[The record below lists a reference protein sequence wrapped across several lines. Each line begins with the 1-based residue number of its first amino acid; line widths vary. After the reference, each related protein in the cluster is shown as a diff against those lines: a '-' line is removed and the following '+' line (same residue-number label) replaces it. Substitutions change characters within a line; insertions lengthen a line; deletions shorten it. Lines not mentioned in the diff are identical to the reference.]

1 MFSHPAGREP
11 TRSQWN
17 PSEDIHDQALQ
28 GWSPSPG
35 KLQKLL
41 QMPEYSVFR
50 GAQTFESN
58 FFQVTKDGQF
68 SNIHKHP
75 NVVTIGILASCPKLL
90 LPDLMIIAREKQETT
105 NRNLKSRALE
115 ITRLIPLDLVEIFV
129 HDANKRQLKMQLPT
143 GDKYYLQLLVRE
155 EKADFLF
162 ECWLR
167 LIYLMRLASGKI
179 KNPENL
185 PGKEPE
191 RPPSGEQAQHSVPKL
206 KKESAGKESP
216 KVLQPKS
223 QKQSPPKW
231 TSDGFTS
238 RAPEQTS
245 AAYQLKNVREPNF
258 EKKKRFSSRISS
270 ESNPIPVTLQK
281 SKKEICLLQK
291 TKMASPLQKNPQ
303 AVRNE
308 DPAAASRA
316 NNPGRPKSPGPPPQ
330 SQSPQQNQPA
340 SRVEPKAYSMSVG
353 TGPSQAVQRKSKVE
367 SEKQSFP
374 INPSH
379 LANQSQNSKSN
390 KCLGN
395 PSMILG
401 NRPQAFSNISPEK
414 GHLTS
419 QNDTGQQVHRVT
431 MSVGVETS
439 RVICQT
445 VAVGPSKTI
454 DTNLSNLPNKLL
466 NASKSHKDQSK
477 TIGKMEMS
485 RKQVPVARNKVK
497 TALSTAKEK
506 TSVKFVTLYSILSS
520 SLERLKKSSKDGT
533 KRMTPKTSKH
543 VTISGVIAKSRKS
556 IVLQEEKTGKTVGV
570 GTSNVVGLIS
580 KEAACVVA
588 KKDYPPS
595 SQPQKSLSKDAIKPQ
610 TPLARAGLLETDEAT
625 KLGYPIAA
633 KEPGVTSITS
643 QAPHKNTGVE

>member
-1 MFSHPAGREP
+1 
-11 TRSQWN
+11 
-17 PSEDIHDQALQ
+17 
-28 GWSPSPG
+28 
-35 KLQKLL
+35 
-41 QMPEYSVFR
+41 MPEYSVFR

-68 SNIHKHP
+68 SNIHKLP
-75 NVVTIGILASCPKLL
+75 NVVTIGILASCPKML

-143 GDKYYLQLLVRE
+143 GEKYYLQLLVRE

-179 KNPENL
+179 KAPENL

-191 RPPSGEQAQHSVPKL
+191 RSPSREQVQHSAPKV
-206 KKESAGKESP
+206 KKVSVGKESP
-216 KVLQPKS
+216 KIQPKL
-223 QKQSPPKW
+223 QERSPPKW
-231 TSDGFTS
+231 TSGGFTS
-238 RAPEQTS
+238 RASEQTS
-245 AAYQLKNVREPNF
+245 AADQPKNVREPDF
-258 EKKKRFSSRISS
+258 EKKKRLSSRISS

-303 AVRNE
+303 AIRNE
-308 DPAAASRA
+308 DPAAASKA
-316 NNPGRPKSPGPPPQ
+316 NNPGRPKSPGTPFQ
-330 SQSPQQNQPA
+330 GQSPQQNQPA
-340 SRVEPKAYSMSVG
+340 SRVEPKVYPMSVG
-353 TGPSQAVQRKSKVE
+353 AGPSQAVQRKSEVE

-379 LANQSQNSKSN
+379 LANKSQNSKSN
-390 KCLGN
+390 KYSGN

-401 NRPQAFSNISPEK
+401 NKTQASSNMSPEK

-439 RVICQT
+439 HVICQT
-445 VAVGPSKTI
+445 VAVGPSETVGA
-454 DTNLSNLPNKLL
+454 NLSNLPNKLL
-466 NASKSHKDQSK
+466 NASKSHKDQCK
-477 TIGKMEMS
+477 TIGKMEMN

-506 TSVKFVTLYSILSS
+506 STIKFVTLYSVLSS
-520 SLERLKKSSKDGT
+520 SLGRLKNSNKDGT

-556 IVLQEEKTGKTVGV
+556 IVLQEEKAGKTLGV
-570 GTSNVVGLIS
+570 GTSSVVGLIS
-580 KEAACVVA
+580 KEATYAVA
-588 KKDYPPS
+588 KKDFPPS
-595 SQPQKSLSKDAIKPQ
+595 SQPQKSLSNDAIKPQ
-610 TPLARAGLLETDEAT
+610 TPLARESLLETDKVT
-625 KLGYPIAA
+625 KLGPPIVA
-633 KEPGVTSITS
+633 KEPSITS
-643 QAPHKNTGVE
+643 QTPHKNTGVEQCRLGESRGF